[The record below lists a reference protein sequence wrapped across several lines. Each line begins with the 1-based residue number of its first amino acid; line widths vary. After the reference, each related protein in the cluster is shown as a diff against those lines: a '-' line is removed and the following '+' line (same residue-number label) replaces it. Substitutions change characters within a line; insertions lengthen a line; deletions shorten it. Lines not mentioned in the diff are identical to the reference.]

1 MSSAIGTREFEVAV
15 SGDRL
20 VRISID
26 GPLQQESGFED
37 ILFIPG
43 FKGFKD
49 WGGWPWFCSEL
60 AVAGHRVYRMNPS
73 MCGVGPS
80 LDTFDQ
86 PERFARQTLAHD
98 VEDVQAVLADDE
110 LGISAPIL
118 LGHSRGGLVAAL
130 SARVLDGVSAV
141 ITMGTPTDLVRI
153 SEQELKQ
160 WRADGRRE
168 IVNART
174 GEVLYQDVE
183 VLEDYLQQG
192 DAYSAPLALQ
202 HAGVPVLAIHGAED
216 EAVDFS
222 STEVL
227 LAGVDSQHARKIIV
241 AGAGHTFGLTH
252 PFTGPH
258 PHAQKVI
265 EEILGWL
272 GEDRR

>member
-60 AVAGHRVYRMNPS
+60 AVAGHRVFRMNPS

-130 SARVLDGVSAV
+130 SARVLDSVSAV

-153 SEQELKQ
+153 PEQELKQ

-202 HAGVPVLAIHGAED
+202 EAGVPVLAIHGAED
-216 EAVDFS
+216 EAVDFAS
-222 STEVL
+222 AEVL
-227 LAGVDSQHARKIIV
+227 LAAVDSQQARKIIV

-265 EEILGWL
+265 EEILSWL

>member
-60 AVAGHRVYRMNPS
+60 AVAGHRVFRMNPS

>member
-1 MSSAIGTREFEVAV
+1 MSSSIGTREFEVVV

-26 GPLQQESGFED
+26 GPLQQESGFKD

-60 AVAGHRVYRMNPS
+60 AVAGHRVFRMNPS

-202 HAGVPVLAIHGAED
+202 EAGVAVLAIHGAED
-216 EAVDFS
+216 EAVDFAS
-222 STEVL
+222 AEVL
-227 LAGVDSQHARKIIV
+227 LAGVDSQQARKIIV

-265 EEILGWL
+265 EEILSWL

>member
-1 MSSAIGTREFEVAV
+1 MSGALVTRELEVAV
-15 SGDRL
+15 SGDRV
-20 VRISID
+20 VRISVS
-26 GPLQQESGFED
+26 GPPQQRSGFKD

-49 WGGWPWFCSEL
+49 WGGWPWFCGEL
-60 AVAGHRVYRMNPS
+60 AAAGHRVFRMNPS

-80 LDTFDQ
+80 LDSFDQ

-98 VEDVQAVLADDE
+98 VEDVQAVLAADE
-110 LGISAPIL
+110 VGLSVPIL

-130 SARVLDGVSAV
+130 SARALGTASAV
-141 ITMGTPTDLVRI
+141 ITLGTPSDLVRL
-153 SEQELKQ
+153 SQQEVDQ
-160 WRADGRRE
+160 WRAVGRRE

-183 VLEDYLQQG
+183 VLDDYLQQG
-192 DAYSAPLALQ
+192 VTYCAPQALQ
-202 HAGVPVLAIHGAED
+202 EAGIPVLAIHGSED
-216 EAVDFS
+216 EAVEAS
-222 STEVL
+222 SADVL
-227 LAGVDSQHARKIIV
+227 LAGVDPQHAHKIIV

-265 EEILGWL
+265 DEILKWL
-272 GEDRR
+272 GEDHR

>member
-60 AVAGHRVYRMNPS
+60 AVAGHRVFRMNPS

-130 SARVLDGVSAV
+130 SARVLDRVSAV

-202 HAGVPVLAIHGAED
+202 EAGVPVLAIHGAED
-216 EAVDFS
+216 EAVDFAS
-222 STEVL
+222 AEVL
-227 LAGVDSQHARKIIV
+227 LAAVDSQQARKIIV

-265 EEILGWL
+265 EEILSWL

>member
-60 AVAGHRVYRMNPS
+60 AVAGHRVFRMNPS

-265 EEILGWL
+265 EEILSWL